1 MTPLS
6 ISPHSIMDR
15 SGISPILR
23 EILPPF
29 ISDPKPTAMQILQTE
44 RGSVGTLLGL
54 LVLMLALYLGHH
66 LWQKH
71 NGPILIQSPPV
82 TSTPVEPDLR
92 LTDEQAHIELAPTPQ
107 PVQIPTS
114 PYAAM
119 LTDISQM
126 IEQGKLQ
133 QAQGKLQILPP
144 DALTDMAVRLN
155 VASLW
160 NNLGVHQSQAAGT
173 MGAGTFAYKTAV
185 SINSRNSTAYMNMVL
200 AYWELK
206 DPVLTTEMLEEAMRV
221 APEHAMPH
229 LILAQRF
236 IEKDDLSNATTHLEH
251 AKAHSADSPQAQSFL
266 NSQIAY
272 IEKARKAE
280 QNFHARDSSH
290 FTVKYDGAEDYAVW
304 TRVLEILED
313 AYRDIGQQLGH
324 YPGKPILVVL
334 HTRQNFHNATGGP
347 AWSDGLYDP
356 SLGRIKVPTQGA
368 LTDQAWLTRVLRH
381 EFVHALLDDRLEGHR
396 IPQWLNEGLAMQ
408 LAGDAPPDIPAFIR
422 GEVTLINLTHLEG
435 SWGGLPAQYAMVAYL
450 EGNSATRYL
459 IDRYGMGTVR
469 DLLDRLS
476 KGEAFP
482 AAFHDRVFITYDDF
496 QRRWVDTLNLSL
508 QGGRT

>member
-1 MTPLS
+1 LLALVIALYIGHLLWLKHQGP
-6 ISPHSIMDR
+6 
-15 SGISPILR
+15 
-23 EILPPF
+23 
-29 ISDPKPTAMQILQTE
+29 
-44 RGSVGTLLGL
+44 TLLQAPL
-54 LVLMLALYLGHH
+54 T
-66 LWQKH
+66 
-71 NGPILIQSPPV
+71 
-82 TSTPVEPDLR
+82 TSLPATAISRSND
-92 LTDEQAHIELAPTPQ
+92 LTDEQVRVDFVPTPQ
-107 PVQIPTS
+107 SVHIPTS

-119 LTDISQM
+119 LTDVSQM

-133 QAQGKLQILPP
+133 DAQTTLQTLPP
-144 DALTDMAVRLN
+144 DAITDMSIRLN
-155 VASLW
+155 VATLW
-160 NNLGVHQSQAAGT
+160 NNLGVHQAQAAGS
-173 MGAGTFAYKTAV
+173 MGAGASAYKTAV
-185 SINSRNSTAYMNMVL
+185 SINPRNATAFLNMVL

-206 DPVLTTEMLEEAMRV
+206 DPALTTEMLEEAMRV
-221 APEHAMPH
+221 APENAMPH

-236 IEKDDLSNATTHLEH
+236 IEKDDLSTAAMHLEH

-266 NSQIAY
+266 SSQIAS

-280 QNFHARDSSH
+280 HNFYARDSSH
-290 FTVKYDGAEDYAVW
+290 FTVKYDGGEDYAVW

-324 YPGKPILVVL
+324 YPSKPILVVL
-334 HTRQNFHNATGGP
+334 HTRQSFHDATGGP

-381 EFVHALLDDRLEGHR
+381 EFVHALLDDRLQGHR

-408 LAGDAPPDIPAFIR
+408 LAGDAPPDIPALIR
-422 GEVTLINLTHLEG
+422 GEMTLINLTHLEG
-435 SWGGLPAQYAMVAYL
+435 PWGGLPAQYAMVAYL
-450 EGNSATRYL
+450 EGNSATHYF

-476 KGEAFP
+476 KGDAFP
-482 AAFHDRVFITYDDF
+482 AAFQDRAFITYDDF
-496 QRRWVDTLNLSL
+496 QRRWVDTLNVSL

>member
-1 MTPLS
+1 
-6 ISPHSIMDR
+6 
-15 SGISPILR
+15 
-23 EILPPF
+23 
-29 ISDPKPTAMQILQTE
+29 MQTVQTQ

-54 LVLMLALYLGHH
+54 LVLVIGLYLGHH
-66 LWQKH
+66 LWLKH
-71 NGPILIQSPPV
+71 KGQTRVEVRTAASMPLEPAPQSSALP
-82 TSTPVEPDLR
+82 
-92 LTDEQAHIELAPTPQ
+92 DEQTHIELAPTAQ
-107 PVQIPTS
+107 PVNIPSS
-114 PYAAM
+114 PYAAA
-119 LTDISQM
+119 LTDISQL

-133 QAQGKLQILPP
+133 EAQGKLQAVPP
-144 DALTDMAVRLN
+144 DALTDMAIRLN
-155 VASLW
+155 VAALW
-160 NNLGVHQSQAAGT
+160 NNLGVHQAQAAGT
-173 MGAGTFAYKTAV
+173 MGAGAFAYKTAV
-185 SINSRNSTAYMNMVL
+185 SINARNATAYMNMVL

-206 DPVLTTEMLEEAMRV
+206 DPALTTEMLEEAMRV

-236 IEKDDLSNATTHLEH
+236 IEKDELSHATTHLEH

-280 QNFHARDSSH
+280 HNFHARDSSH
-290 FTVKYDGAEDYAVW
+290 FTVKYDGGEDYAVW

-334 HTRQNFHNATGGP
+334 HTRQSFYNATGGP

-381 EFVHALLDDRLEGHR
+381 EFVHALLDDRLQSHR

-422 GEVTLINLTHLEG
+422 GEVTLINLTQLEG
-435 SWGGLPAQYAMVAYL
+435 SWGGLPAHYAMIAYL

-476 KGEAFP
+476 KGETFP
-482 AAFHDRVFITYDDF
+482 AAFHDRVFISYDDF
-496 QRRWVDTLNLSL
+496 QRRWVDSLNLSL

>member
-1 MTPLS
+1 
-6 ISPHSIMDR
+6 
-15 SGISPILR
+15 
-23 EILPPF
+23 
-29 ISDPKPTAMQILQTE
+29 MQTIQTE
-44 RGSVGTLLGL
+44 HGSVGPLLGL
-54 LVLMLALYLGHH
+54 LVLIIALYVGHQ
-66 LWQKH
+66 LWLKH
-71 NGPILIQSPPV
+71 KGAGILEAPTTASMPIQHAP
-82 TSTPVEPDLR
+82 R
-92 LTDEQAHIELAPTPQ
+92 LTDEQVHLELAPTPQ
-107 PVQIPTS
+107 PVHIPTS

-119 LTDISQM
+119 LTDVSQM

-133 QAQGKLQILPP
+133 DAQLKLQALAP
-144 DALTDMAVRLN
+144 DALTDMAIRLN
-155 VASLW
+155 VATLW
-160 NNLGVHQSQAAGT
+160 NNLGVHHAQAAGT
-173 MGAGTFAYKTAV
+173 MGAGAFAYKTAV
-185 SINSRNSTAYMNMVL
+185 SINPRNSAAYMNMVL

-206 DPVLTTEMLEEAMRV
+206 DPALTTEMLEEAMRI

-236 IEKDDLSNATTHLEH
+236 IEKDELLNATTHLEH
-251 AKAHSADSPQAQSFL
+251 AKAHSADSQQAQSFL

-290 FTVKYDGAEDYAVW
+290 FTVKYDGGEDYAVW

-324 YPGKPILVVL
+324 YPSKPILVVL
-334 HTRQNFHNATGGP
+334 HTRQSFHNATGGP

-381 EFVHALLDDRLEGHR
+381 EFVHALLDDRLQGHR

>member
-1 MTPLS
+1 
-6 ISPHSIMDR
+6 
-15 SGISPILR
+15 
-23 EILPPF
+23 
-29 ISDPKPTAMQILQTE
+29 MQTLQTE

-54 LVLMLALYLGHH
+54 LVLVIALYLGHL
-66 LWQKH
+66 LWLKH
-71 NGPILIQSPPV
+71 QGPTLFQAPV
-82 TSTPVEPDLR
+82 TASMPVTPAARVTN
-92 LTDEQAHIELAPTPQ
+92 LTDEQVRIEFAPTPQ
-107 PVQIPTS
+107 PVHIPTS
-114 PYAAM
+114 PFAAM
-119 LTDISQM
+119 LTEVSHM

-133 QAQGKLQILPP
+133 EAQTTLQTLPP
-144 DALTDMAVRLN
+144 EALTDMAIRLN
-155 VASLW
+155 VATLW
-160 NNLGVHQSQAAGT
+160 NNLGVHQAHVAGT
-173 MGAGTFAYKTAV
+173 MGAGASAYKTAV
-185 SINSRNSTAYMNMVL
+185 SINSRNSTAFMNLVL

-206 DPVLTTEMLEEAMRV
+206 DPALTTAMLEEAMRV
-221 APEHAMPH
+221 APENAMPH

-236 IEKDDLSNATTHLEH
+236 IEKDDLSSATAHLEE
-251 AKAHSADSPQAQSFL
+251 AKAHSSDSPQAQSFL

-272 IEKARKAE
+272 IEKARQAE
-280 QNFHARDSSH
+280 HNFYARDSSH
-290 FTVKYDGAEDYAVW
+290 FTVKYDGGEDYAVW

-334 HTRQNFHNATGGP
+334 HTRQSFHNATGGP

-408 LAGDAPPDIPAFIR
+408 LAGDAPPDIPALIR
-422 GEVTLINLTHLEG
+422 GEMTLINLTYLEG
-435 SWGGLPAQYAMVAYL
+435 PWGGLPAQYAMVAYL

-476 KGEAFP
+476 KGDAFP
-482 AAFHDRVFITYDDF
+482 AAFQDRVFITYDDF
-496 QRRWVDTLNLSL
+496 QRRWIDTLNLSL
-508 QGGRT
+508 QGRT

>member
-1 MTPLS
+1 M
-6 ISPHSIMDR
+6 
-15 SGISPILR
+15 
-23 EILPPF
+23 
-29 ISDPKPTAMQILQTE
+29 AMQTIETE

-54 LVLMLALYLGHH
+54 LVLILALYLGQQ
-66 LWQKH
+66 LWLQHKSPRRSDVPTTASL
-71 NGPILIQSPPV
+71 PIDPP
-82 TSTPVEPDLR
+82 PR
-92 LTDEQAHIELAPTPQ
+92 LADEQAHIELPPTPQ
-107 PVQIPTS
+107 PARIPTS

-119 LTDISQM
+119 LADISQM

-133 QAQGKLQILPP
+133 ESQAKLQALPP
-144 DALTDMAVRLN
+144 DALTDMAIRLN
-155 VASLW
+155 VATLW
-160 NNLGVHQSQAAGT
+160 NNLGVHQAQAAGT
-173 MGAGTFAYKTAV
+173 MGAGALAYKTAV
-185 SINSRNSTAYMNMVL
+185 SINSRNSKAYINMVL

-206 DPVLTTEMLEEAMRV
+206 DPILTTEMLEEAIRV
-221 APEHAMPH
+221 APDHAMPH

-236 IEKDDLSNATTHLEH
+236 IEKDELSTATIHLEH

-280 QNFHARDSSH
+280 HNFHARDSTH
-290 FTVKYDGAEDYAVW
+290 FTVKYDGAEDHAVW

-313 AYRDIGQQLGH
+313 AYRDIGQQLEH
-324 YPGKPILVVL
+324 YPGKPMLVVL
-334 HTRQNFHNATGGP
+334 HTRQSFHNATGGP

-381 EFVHALLDDRLEGHR
+381 EFVHALLDDRLQGHR

-422 GEVTLINLTHLEG
+422 GEVTLINLTQLEG

-459 IDRYGMGTVR
+459 IDRYGMETVR
-469 DLLDRLS
+469 NLLDRLS
-476 KGEAFP
+476 KGEAFS
-482 AAFHDRVFITYDDF
+482 AAFHDRVFITYEDF
-496 QRRWVDTLNLSL
+496 QRRWIDTLNQSF
-508 QGGRT
+508 QGGRF